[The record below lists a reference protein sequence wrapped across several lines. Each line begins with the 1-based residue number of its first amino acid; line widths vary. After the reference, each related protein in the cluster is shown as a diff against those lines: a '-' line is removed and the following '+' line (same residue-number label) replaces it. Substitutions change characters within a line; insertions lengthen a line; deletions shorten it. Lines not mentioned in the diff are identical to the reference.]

1 MMKPLILF
9 ILIAVSALFSQSIY
23 AQAIEPTNDTWYVW
37 IDITIPVEGV
47 ETRLISD
54 EPMEITCCLQS
65 AKYRKFVKKAAKWIN
80 TNVSSDFTKEL
91 ELTKI
96 QDSSLANEMID
107 KAKQAANTRILDYS
121 ATCK

>member
-1 MMKPLILF
+1 MKKPLILF
-9 ILIAVSALFSQSIY
+9 ILIAVSALFSQSIH
-23 AQAIEPTNDTWYVW
+23 AQTIEPTNDTWYVW

-96 QDSSLANEMID
+96 QDPSLAHEMIH
-107 KAKQAANTRILDYS
+107 KAKQATNIRILDYS